1 MTSSNN
7 KPTTFFWIISV
18 IALVWNA
25 MGVFAYLGQAYMTDE
40 ALALLPEAEQNF
52 YTNLPAWVTAA
63 FAIAVFAGAL
73 GCLGL
78 LLRKKW
84 AGTLFILSLLG
95 VLVQFVYNFFLQD
108 FMPVE
113 GTSMIWSF
121 VLILIAILLIAFARK
136 SAAKGWLS

>member
-7 KPTTFFWIISV
+7 KPSMSFWIISV
-18 IALVWNA
+18 AALLWNI
-25 MGVFAYLGQAYMTDE
+25 MGVLAYLGQAFMTEE

-52 YTNLPAWVTAA
+52 YNNLPAWVTAA

-84 AGTLFILSLLG
+84 AGSLFVLSFLA
-95 VLVQFVYNFFLQD
+95 VIVQFVYNFFLQEY
-108 FMPVE
+108 MPVD

-121 VLILIAILLIAFARK
+121 VVIVIAIFLIGFSRK
-136 SAAKGWLS
+136 SASKGYL